1 MSIHEIVLPE
11 TKPET
16 EWVRGR
22 ALQKVSPT
30 YDHAALQKRLLIA
43 LDMWAENGARGRVGA
58 EWRFRIAPRGAIVR
72 PLVPDV
78 AYLAYDRLPADAARD
93 DVQVPLGA
101 PTVAVE
107 ILSPYDRRPDV
118 EHKVATYLAAG
129 TSAVIVVD
137 PRRETLTV
145 HDASG
150 ARVLRGGDTFVHDA
164 LPEFSLDVG
173 ALFAAAKRDA
183 GR

>member
-30 YDHAALQKRLLIA
+30 YDHSALQTRLLIA
-43 LDMWAENGARGRVGA
+43 LAAWADAGSRGRVGP
-58 EWRFRIAPRGAIVR
+58 EWRFRVAPPGAVVR

-78 AYLAYDRLPADAARD
+78 AYLAYDTLGADAARD

-107 ILSPYDRRPDV
+107 ILSPYDRRADV
-118 EHKVATYLAAG
+118 DDKTATYLAAG
-129 TSAVIVVD
+129 TAAVIVVD
-137 PRRETLTV
+137 PRRETMTV

-150 ARVLRGGDTFVHDA
+150 ARVLRGGDTLVHDA